1 MDDDT
6 ATDSDDDEEKEEDS
20 DSDEATSSES
30 EDEYD
35 DTADVQAAAAID
47 LPRPPRGLKIDDN
60 SKIDENDVIGRQFF
74 YKIAGAPLKREEFG
88 WYFGKIAKKLTES
101 EKNKPENED
110 CTHYARFEVN
120 VDFKNQKLCNY
131 APRAKGKAAPRV
143 IMWAISTSAESRGA
157 RWLLTT
163 KL

>member
-6 ATDSDDDEEKEEDS
+6 ATDSDDDEEKEEVS

-35 DTADVQAAAAID
+35 DTADIQAAAAID

-88 WYFGKIAKKLTES
+88 WYFCKIAKKLTES
-101 EKNKPENED
+101 EKKNPENKD